1 MLENIEVLYHSSIRI
16 NKEKTIYIDPF
27 KINRNYN
34 DADIV
39 FITHD
44 HYDHYSEEDIDK
56 VINEN
61 TIIIIPEELLTKL
74 LRKGINKNAI
84 ITVEPNEKY
93 VVQGIKF
100 ETIPA
105 YNTNKTFHPKE
116 NGWVG
121 YIITLD
127 DIRYYIAGDTD
138 ITEENK
144 KVKCDVAFVPV
155 GGTYTMDFFNNFV
168 NNFSGIIIVVF
179 SFITLS
185 IKPKIA
191 IPIHYGSV
199 VGTKQ
204 DATDFIKLLNPSIK
218 GIILMKK

>member
-1 MLENIEVLYHSSIRI
+1 MLDNIEVLYHSSIRI
-16 NKEKTIYIDPF
+16 NKEKIIYIDPF
-27 KINRNYN
+27 KIDRNFN
-34 DADIV
+34 DADII

-61 TIIIIPEELLTKL
+61 TTIIIPDELLTKL

-84 ITVEPNEKY
+84 ITVEPNKNY
-93 VVQGIKF
+93 MVQGIKF
-100 ETIPA
+100 ETISA

-121 YIITLD
+121 YIIIING
-127 DIRYYIAGDTD
+127 IRYYIAGDTD

-144 KVKCDVAFVPV
+144 QVKCDVAFVPV
-155 GGTYTMDFFNNFV
+155 GGTYTMDFKEAASLINE
-168 NNFSGIIIVVF
+168 
-179 SFITLS
+179 

-191 IPIHYGSV
+191 IPIHYGSI
-199 VGTKQ
+199 VGTEQ
-204 DATDFIKLLNPSIK
+204 DAIDFIRLLHPEIK
-218 GIILMKK
+218 GIILMKQ

>member
-27 KINRNYN
+27 KIDRNYN
-34 DADIV
+34 DADII

-61 TIIIIPEELLTKL
+61 TVIVIPEELLTKVL
-74 LRKGINKNAI
+74 KKGINKDAI
-84 ITVEPNEKY
+84 ITVEPNKKY
-93 VVQGIKF
+93 MVQGIKF

-105 YNTNKTFHPKE
+105 YNINKTFHPKE
-116 NGWVG
+116 NDWVG
-121 YIITLD
+121 YVIELN

-144 KVKCDVAFVPV
+144 RVKCDVAFVPV
-155 GGTYTMDFFNNFV
+155 GGTYTMDFKEAAQLINEMQ
-168 NNFSGIIIVVF
+168 
-179 SFITLS
+179 
-185 IKPKIA
+185 PKVA
-191 IPIHYGSV
+191 VPIHYGSI

-204 DATDFIKLLNPSIK
+204 DAEEFIKLLNQNIK
-218 GIILMKK
+218 GTILMR

>member
-1 MLENIEVLYHSSIRI
+1 MLENVEVLYHSSIKI
-16 NKEKTIYIDPF
+16 KGNKIIYIDPF
-27 KINRNYN
+27 KIDKDYN

-44 HYDHYSEEDIDK
+44 HFDHYSEEDIDK

-61 TIIIIPEELLTKL
+61 TTIIIPEELLTKI
-74 LRKGINKNAI
+74 LRKGINKNAV
-84 ITVEPNEKY
+84 ITVESNKEY
-93 VVQGIKF
+93 MVQGIKF

-121 YIITLD
+121 YSITLD

-138 ITEENK
+138 ITEENR

-155 GGTYTMDFFNNFV
+155 GGTYTMNYSEAAELV
-168 NNFSGIIIVVF
+168 NI
-179 SFITLS
+179 

-191 IPIHYGSV
+191 VPIHYGSV

-204 DATDFIKLLNPSIK
+204 DATNFIKLLHSSIK
-218 GIILMKK
+218 GIILMKQ

>member
-27 KINRNYN
+27 KIDRNYN

-61 TIIIIPEELLTKL
+61 TTIIIPEELLTKL

-84 ITVEPNEKY
+84 ITVEPNKNY
-93 VVQGIKF
+93 MVQGIKF
-100 ETIPA
+100 ETISA

-121 YIITLD
+121 YIIIING
-127 DIRYYIAGDTD
+127 IRYYIAGDTD

-144 KVKCDVAFVPV
+144 QVKCDVAFVPV
-155 GGTYTMDFFNNFV
+155 GGTYTMDFKEAASLINE
-168 NNFSGIIIVVF
+168 
-179 SFITLS
+179 

-199 VGTKQ
+199 VGTEQ
-204 DATDFIKLLNPSIK
+204 DAIDFIRLLHPEIK

>member
-1 MLENIEVLYHSSIRI
+1 MLDNIEVLYHSSIRI
-16 NKEKTIYIDPF
+16 NKEKIIYIDPF
-27 KINRNYN
+27 KINKNYN

-61 TIIIIPEELLTKL
+61 TTIIIPEELLTQL

-84 ITVEPNEKY
+84 ITVEPNKNY
-93 VVQGIKF
+93 MVQGIKF

-105 YNTNKTFHPKE
+105 YNTNKTFHPKK

-121 YIITLD
+121 YIIIING
-127 DIRYYIAGDTD
+127 IRYYIAGDTD

-155 GGTYTMDFFNNFV
+155 GGTYTMDFKEAAQLINE
-168 NNFSGIIIVVF
+168 
-179 SFITLS
+179 

-199 VGTKQ
+199 VGTEQ
-204 DATDFIKLLNPSIK
+204 DAIDFVRLLHPEIK
-218 GIILMKK
+218 GIILMKQ

>member
-16 NKEKTIYIDPF
+16 NKEKIIYIDPF
-27 KINRNYN
+27 KINKNYN

-61 TIIIIPEELLTKL
+61 TTIIIPEELLTKL

-84 ITVEPNEKY
+84 ITVEPNKNY
-93 VVQGIKF
+93 MVQGIKF
-100 ETIPA
+100 ETISA

-121 YIITLD
+121 YIIIING
-127 DIRYYIAGDTD
+127 IRYYIAGDTD

-155 GGTYTMDFFNNFV
+155 GGTYTMDFKEAAQLINE
-168 NNFSGIIIVVF
+168 
-179 SFITLS
+179 

-199 VGTKQ
+199 VGTEQ
-204 DATDFIKLLNPSIK
+204 DAIDFVRLLHPEIK
-218 GIILMKK
+218 GIILMKQ

>member
-1 MLENIEVLYHSSIRI
+1 MLENVEVLYHSSIKI
-16 NKEKTIYIDPF
+16 KDNKIIYIDPF
-27 KINRNYN
+27 KIDKDYN

-44 HYDHYSEEDIDK
+44 HFDHYSEEDIDK

-61 TIIIIPEELLTKL
+61 TTIIIPEELLTKI
-74 LRKGINKNAI
+74 LRKGINKNAV
-84 ITVEPNEKY
+84 ITVESNKEY
-93 VVQGIKF
+93 MVQGIKF

-116 NGWVG
+116 NYWVG

-127 DIRYYIAGDTD
+127 GIRYYIAGDTD

-144 KVKCDVAFVPV
+144 KVKCDVAFVSV
-155 GGTYTMDFFNNFV
+155 GGTYTMNYSEAAELV
-168 NNFSGIIIVVF
+168 NI
-179 SFITLS
+179 

-191 IPIHYGSV
+191 VPIHYGSV

-204 DATDFIKLLNPSIK
+204 DATNFIKLLHSSIK
-218 GIILMKK
+218 GIILMKQ

>member
-1 MLENIEVLYHSSIRI
+1 MLKNIEVLYHSSIKI
-16 NKEKTIYIDPF
+16 SKNKVIYIDPF
-27 KINRNYN
+27 KIDKNYN

-44 HYDHYSEEDIDK
+44 HFDHYSEEDIDK

-61 TIIIIPEELLTKL
+61 TTIIIPEELLTKL

-93 VVQGIKF
+93 MVQGIKF

-105 YNTNKTFHPKE
+105 YNTNKIFHPKE

-138 ITEENK
+138 ITEENRR
-144 KVKCDVAFVPV
+144 VKCDVAFVPV
-155 GGTYTMDFFNNFV
+155 GGTYTMDFKEAAQLINE
-168 NNFSGIIIVVF
+168 IQ
-179 SFITLS
+179 
-185 IKPKIA
+185 PKIA
-191 IPIHYGSV
+191 VPIHYGSV

-204 DATDFIKLLNPSIK
+204 DATDFIKLLHPSIK
-218 GIILMKK
+218 GIILMKQ

>member
-16 NKEKTIYIDPF
+16 SKNKIIYIDPF
-27 KINRNYN
+27 KIDKNYN

-44 HYDHYSEEDIDK
+44 HYDHYSAEDIDK
-56 VINEN
+56 VINKN
-61 TIIIIPEELLTKL
+61 TTIIIPEELLTKL

-93 VVQGIKF
+93 MVQGIKF

-105 YNTNKTFHPKE
+105 YNTNNTFHPKE

-121 YIITLD
+121 YISTLD

-138 ITEENK
+138 ITEENR

-155 GGTYTMDFFNNFV
+155 GGTYTMNYSEAAELV
-168 NNFSGIIIVVF
+168 NI
-179 SFITLS
+179 

-191 IPIHYGSV
+191 VPIHYGSV

-218 GIILMKK
+218 GIILMKQ

>member
-27 KINRNYN
+27 KIDRNYN

-61 TIIIIPEELLTKL
+61 TTIIIPEELLTKL

-93 VVQGIKF
+93 MVQGIKF

-138 ITEENK
+138 ITEENRR
-144 KVKCDVAFVPV
+144 VKYDVAFVPV
-155 GGTYTMDFFNNFV
+155 GGTYTMDFKEAASLINE
-168 NNFSGIIIVVF
+168 
-179 SFITLS
+179 

-191 IPIHYGSV
+191 VPTHYGSV
-199 VGTKQ
+199 VGTEQ
-204 DATDFIKLLNPSIK
+204 DAIDFIRLLHPEIK
-218 GIILMKK
+218 GIILMK

>member
-1 MLENIEVLYHSSIRI
+1 MLENIEVLYHSSIKI

-27 KINRNYN
+27 KIDRNYN

-44 HYDHYSEEDIDK
+44 HFDHYSEEDIDK

-61 TIIIIPEELLTKL
+61 TTIIIPEELLTKI

-84 ITVEPNEKY
+84 ITVEPNKKY
-93 VVQGIKF
+93 IVQGIKF

-116 NGWVG
+116 NDWIG
-121 YIITLD
+121 YIIMLD
-127 DIRYYIAGDTD
+127 GIRYYIAGDTD

-155 GGTYTMDFFNNFV
+155 GGTYTMDFKEAAQLINE
-168 NNFSGIIIVVF
+168 IQ
-179 SFITLS
+179 
-185 IKPKIA
+185 PKIA
-191 IPIHYGSV
+191 VPTHYGSI
-199 VGTKQ
+199 VGTEQ
-204 DATDFIKLLNPSIK
+204 DATDFIKLLHPSIK
-218 GIILMKK
+218 GIILMK

>member
-1 MLENIEVLYHSSIRI
+1 MIEDIEVLYHSSIRI
-16 NKEKTIYIDPF
+16 SKNKIIYIDPF
-27 KINRNYN
+27 KIDKNYN

-44 HYDHYSEEDIDK
+44 HFDHYSEEDIDK

-61 TIIIIPEELLTKL
+61 TTIIIPEEMLTKI
-74 LRKGINKNAI
+74 LRKGINKNAV
-84 ITVEPNEKY
+84 ITVESNKEY
-93 VVQGIKF
+93 MVQGIKF

-116 NGWVG
+116 NYWVG

-127 DIRYYIAGDTD
+127 GIRYYIAGDTD
-138 ITEENK
+138 ITEENR

-155 GGTYTMDFFNNFV
+155 GGTYTMDFKEAAQLINE
-168 NNFSGIIIVVF
+168 IQ
-179 SFITLS
+179 
-185 IKPKIA
+185 PKIA

-199 VGTKQ
+199 VGTNQ
-204 DATDFIKLLNPSIK
+204 DATDFVKLLHPSIK
-218 GIILMKK
+218 GIILMKQ

>member
-1 MLENIEVLYHSSIRI
+1 MLNNIEVLYHSSIRI

-27 KINRNYN
+27 KIDRNYN
-34 DADIV
+34 DADII

-61 TIIIIPEELLTKL
+61 AVIVIPEELLTKVL
-74 LRKGINKNAI
+74 KKGINKNAI
-84 ITVEPNEKY
+84 ITVEPNQKY
-93 VVQGIKF
+93 MVQGIKF
-100 ETIPA
+100 ETVPA

-121 YIITLD
+121 YVIEING
-127 DIRYYIAGDTD
+127 IKYYIAGDTD

-155 GGTYTMDFFNNFV
+155 GGTYTMDFKEVAQLV
-168 NNFSGIIIVVF
+168 NQIQ
-179 SFITLS
+179 
-185 IKPKIA
+185 PKVA
-191 IPIHYGSV
+191 VPIHYGSV

-204 DATDFIKLLNPSIK
+204 DAEEFIKQLHTNIK
-218 GIILMKK
+218 GIILMK

>member
-1 MLENIEVLYHSSIRI
+1 MLEYIEVLCHSSIKI
-16 NKEKTIYIDPF
+16 NKEKVIYIDPF
-27 KINRNYN
+27 KIEKNYN

-121 YIITLD
+121 YIIE
-127 DIRYYIAGDTD
+127 IKGVRYYIAGDTD
-138 ITEENK
+138 ITEENRR
-144 KVKCDVAFVPV
+144 VKCDVAFVPV
-155 GGTYTMDFFNNFV
+155 GGTYTTDFKEAAQLINE
-168 NNFSGIIIVVF
+168 IQ
-179 SFITLS
+179 
-185 IKPKIA
+185 PKIA
-191 IPIHYGSV
+191 VPIHYGSV

-218 GIILMKK
+218 GIILMKQ

>member
-1 MLENIEVLYHSSIRI
+1 MLNNIEVLYHSSIRI

-27 KINRNYN
+27 KIDRNYN
-34 DADIV
+34 DADII

-44 HYDHYSEEDIDK
+44 HYYHYSEEDIDK

-61 TIIIIPEELLTKL
+61 TVIVIPEELLTKVL
-74 LRKGINKNAI
+74 KKGINKNAI
-84 ITVEPNEKY
+84 ITVEPNQKY
-93 VVQGIKF
+93 MVQGIKF
-100 ETIPA
+100 ETVPA

-121 YIITLD
+121 YVIEING
-127 DIRYYIAGDTD
+127 IKYYIAGDTD

-155 GGTYTMDFFNNFV
+155 GGTYTMDFKEAAQLV
-168 NNFSGIIIVVF
+168 NQIQ
-179 SFITLS
+179 
-185 IKPKIA
+185 PKVA
-191 IPIHYGSV
+191 VPIHYGSV

-204 DATDFIKLLNPSIK
+204 DAEEFIKLLHTNVK
-218 GIILMKK
+218 GVILMR

>member
-1 MLENIEVLYHSSIRI
+1 MIENIEVLYHSSIRI
-16 NKEKTIYIDPF
+16 SKNKIIYIDPF
-27 KINRNYN
+27 KIDKNYN

-44 HYDHYSEEDIDK
+44 HFDHYSEEDIDK

-61 TIIIIPEELLTKL
+61 TTIIIPEELLTKIL
-74 LRKGINKNAI
+74 KKGINKNAV
-84 ITVEPNEKY
+84 ITVESNKEY
-93 VVQGIKF
+93 MVQGIKF

-116 NGWVG
+116 NDWVG

-127 DIRYYIAGDTD
+127 GIRYYIAGDTD
-138 ITEENK
+138 ITEENR

-155 GGTYTMDFFNNFV
+155 GGTYTMDFKEAAQLINE
-168 NNFSGIIIVVF
+168 IQ
-179 SFITLS
+179 
-185 IKPKIA
+185 PKIA
-191 IPIHYGSV
+191 VPIHYGSV

-204 DATDFIKLLNPSIK
+204 DATDFIKLLHPSIK
-218 GIILMKK
+218 GLILMKQ

>member
-27 KINRNYN
+27 KIDRNYN

-61 TIIIIPEELLTKL
+61 TTIIIPEELLTKL
-74 LRKGINKNAI
+74 LKKGINKNAI

-105 YNTNKTFHPKE
+105 YNTNKTFHSKK

-121 YIITLD
+121 YIIIING
-127 DIRYYIAGDTD
+127 IRYYIAGDTD

-155 GGTYTMDFFNNFV
+155 GGTYTMDFKEAANLINE
-168 NNFSGIIIVVF
+168 
-179 SFITLS
+179 

-199 VGTKQ
+199 VGTEQ
-204 DATDFIKLLNPSIK
+204 DAIDFIRLLHPEIK
-218 GIILMKK
+218 GIILMKQ

>member
-1 MLENIEVLYHSSIRI
+1 MLNNIEVLYHSSIRI

-27 KINRNYN
+27 KIDRNYN
-34 DADIV
+34 DADII

-61 TIIIIPEELLTKL
+61 TVIVIPEELLTKVL
-74 LRKGINKNAI
+74 KKGINKNAI
-84 ITVEPNEKY
+84 ITVKPNQKY
-93 VVQGIKF
+93 MVQGIKF
-100 ETIPA
+100 ETVAA

-121 YIITLD
+121 YVIEINE
-127 DIRYYIAGDTD
+127 IKYYIAGDTD

-155 GGTYTMDFFNNFV
+155 GGTYTMDFKEAAQLV
-168 NNFSGIIIVVF
+168 NEIQ
-179 SFITLS
+179 
-185 IKPKIA
+185 PKVA
-191 IPIHYGSV
+191 VPIHYGSV

-204 DATDFIKLLNPSIK
+204 DAEEFIKLLHTNIK
-218 GIILMKK
+218 GVILMI

>member
-1 MLENIEVLYHSSIRI
+1 MLENVEVLYHSSIKI
-16 NKEKTIYIDPF
+16 KDNKIIYIDPF
-27 KINRNYN
+27 KIDKDYN

-44 HYDHYSEEDIDK
+44 HFDHYSEEDIDK

-61 TIIIIPEELLTKL
+61 TTIIIPEELLTKL

-84 ITVEPNEKY
+84 ITVEPNKNY
-93 VVQGIKF
+93 MVQGIKF
-100 ETIPA
+100 ETISA

-121 YIITLD
+121 YIIIING
-127 DIRYYIAGDTD
+127 IRYYIAGDTD

-144 KVKCDVAFVPV
+144 QVKCDVAFVPV
-155 GGTYTMDFFNNFV
+155 GGTYTMDFKEAASLINE
-168 NNFSGIIIVVF
+168 
-179 SFITLS
+179 

-191 IPIHYGSV
+191 IPIHYGSI
-199 VGTKQ
+199 VGTEQ
-204 DATDFIKLLNPSIK
+204 DAIDFIRLLHPEIK

>member
-1 MLENIEVLYHSSIRI
+1 MENYFIIHGSFGS
-16 NKEKTIYIDPF
+16 PF
-27 KINRNYN
+27 GNWFSWLQDFIATDGKQVYVPDFPIGVGYQNYEN
-34 DADIV
+34 WSKLLKYYLDLGL
-39 FITHD
+39 
-44 HYDHYSEEDIDK
+44 
-56 VINEN
+56 INEN
-61 TIIIIPEELLTKL
+61 TTIIIPEELLTKL

-93 VVQGIKF
+93 MVQGIKF

-138 ITEENK
+138 ITEENR

-155 GGTYTMDFFNNFV
+155 GGTYTMDFKEAAQLINE
-168 NNFSGIIIVVF
+168 IQ
-179 SFITLS
+179 
-185 IKPKIA
+185 PKIA
-191 IPIHYGSV
+191 VPIHYGSV

-204 DATDFIKLLNPSIK
+204 DATDFIKLLHPSIK
-218 GIILMKK
+218 GIILMKQ